1 MVEQTNIKSKVVLV
15 VLTCI
20 GLSFFGIDRMYAG
33 QVWLGI
39 LKLVTL
45 GGLGIWYFVD
55 FLIVII
61 NALSKSK
68 NGVFGIKK
76 WSDSLNIS
84 FYVALVLVVLKV
96 IIIAISVN
104 YFYSN
109 IKNNTNKSNNNNNAI
124 ADIITRYT
132 SINK

>member
-1 MVEQTNIKSKVVLV
+1 MAEQSNIKSKVVLV

-20 GLSFFGIDRMYAG
+20 GLGFFGIDRMYAG

-68 NGVFGIKK
+68 SGIFGITK
-76 WSDSLNIS
+76 WSDNLNTS
-84 FYVALVLVVLKV
+84 FYVALLLVVIKV
-96 IIIAISVN
+96 IIICISAMYVHH
-104 YFYSN
+104 S
-109 IKNNTNKSNNNNNAI
+109 IRINTNTNSDKTTIDINNA
-124 ADIITRYT
+124 RY
-132 SINK
+132 K

>member
-1 MVEQTNIKSKVVLV
+1 MDQKSNVKSKVVLV
-15 VLTCI
+15 ILACI

-33 QVWLGI
+33 QIGLGI

-68 NGVFGIKK
+68 SGIFGITK
-76 WSDSLNIS
+76 WSDSLNTA
-84 FYVALVLVVLKV
+84 FYVALVLVIIKV
-96 IIIAISVN
+96 IILVISGL
-104 YFYSN
+104 YIHHS
-109 IKNNTNKSNNNNNAI
+109 IKINMHPNNGKPNV
-124 ADIITRYT
+124 DITTRY
-132 SINK
+132 NQ

>member
-1 MVEQTNIKSKVVLV
+1 MVELTNVKSKVVLV

-20 GLSFFGIDRMYAG
+20 GLSFFGIDRIYAG

-45 GGLGIWYFVD
+45 GGLGIWYLVD

-68 NGVFGIKK
+68 SGIFGITK
-76 WSDSLNIS
+76 WSDNLNTT
-84 FYVALVLVVLKV
+84 FYVALVLVVLKL
-96 IIIAISVN
+96 IIIVISVM
-104 YFYSN
+104 YIHYS
-109 IKNNTNKSNNNNNAI
+109 IRINTNTNNGKNTIDINNAI
-124 ADIITRYT
+124 Y
-132 SINK
+132 NN

>member
-1 MVEQTNIKSKVVLV
+1 MVEKSNVKSKVVLI

-61 NALSKSK
+61 NALSKSES
-68 NGVFGIKK
+68 GVFGITK
-76 WSDSLNIS
+76 WSDNLNKA
-84 FYVALVLVVLKV
+84 FYVALVLVIIKV
-96 IIIAISVN
+96 IVIAITMIYIHHSMR
-104 YFYSN
+104 
-109 IKNNTNKSNNNNNAI
+109 INTNK
-124 ADIITRYT
+124 
-132 SINK
+132 